1 MKKTTF
7 GYKQTLVASILNERF
22 GDFFGG
28 SILSGFRL
36 AKGTGNYTVSLVRE
50 NFLDSLAFTYDGV
63 RIQETEDV
71 IDALFVDP
79 NTSASVRYDVVYAAW
94 TLTGEVTSFSYLLIK
109 GVPGL
114 PADIQKNPKNRV
126 ALGYVRVRQNATIAP
141 TDLFSFETGARVG
154 KIYADAAIVD
164 GTPVL
169 TKSYVDGAIQLN
181 SDRLTVV
188 ENELSGG
195 RKTFESIDA
204 RINGELSLKANILDV
219 EARLAL
225 LGSASPKGVYATLAE
240 LTADKS
246 SGDTGIYIV
255 SGNGKWYFWNG
266 TAWAEGGTY
275 QATAI
280 GDNSIAGEKI
290 MADAV
295 SPESTT
301 FMKKSTNIVP
311 FESGLSGYS
320 IDGATGL
327 PVVSATNIVSDFVR
341 GIAGQSYSM
350 DKITRWYAYTANK
363 TPISGG
369 TTTPFTAPAGTFY
382 LRFSASIINSRTAMV
397 NVGSTI
403 LAYEEYRQEFKSG
416 IGLVVQPSFNTVQ
429 ENAMQEDSVTALAMV
444 PFKKPTNLFNKGNV
458 QVDTSL
464 SSTSGLPIAGA
475 GRHLTGFIKIKPN
488 TLYSKYLDAS
498 FVVAFYDKNKNF
510 ISYTVHG
517 TSVSS
522 FTTPQNA
529 YYMRGSIVTSRLDV
543 FQFNVGASLLPYEP
557 HVYEFRSTPE
567 FPLKIAPNIQGI
579 NALTET
585 RVTEMIETRMK
596 PFKSLNYTKLTY
608 ANLVAS
614 LSSTGCVVE
623 QLGMSSDGVN
633 RLYAIRYGDTTTKP
647 VILIGA
653 GAHGNEWKSCYYTV
667 DFMKRISGALPF
679 YDTTLRNN
687 LRTAFA
693 FYAIVCVNPSGYI
706 NDTVTN
712 ANNVNLNHN
721 WDQNWTSFNDSGTD
735 RFKGSAPFS
744 EAETLI
750 YRDKITELKP
760 YMLIDAHTTD
770 SAGGIDTGLYYTDYR
785 TILSATDKEVYAMFN
800 DADLNVQEYNIG
812 ANPSAVGWGGKQ
824 NNKDG
829 LKVIP
834 TIIEHPNTHPG
845 NYGLTMLVALAV
857 RAYKKLYSV

>member
-1 MKKTTF
+1 MKKTSF
-7 GYKQTLVASILNERF
+7 GYKQVLTAPLLNERF
-22 GDFFGG
+22 ADLVGG
-28 SILSGFRL
+28 SILNGFRL
-36 AKGTGNYTVSLVRE
+36 AKGTGNYTVSLIRG
-50 NFLDSLAFTYDGV
+50 NSNDSLAITYDGV
-63 RIQETEDV
+63 RLLETSDV
-71 IDALFVDP
+71 IDALVVDP
-79 NTSASVRYDVVYAAW
+79 NTSASIRYDVVYAAW
-94 TLTGEVTSFSYLLIK
+94 TLTGDVTSFNYLLIK

-114 PADIQKNPKNRV
+114 PVDVQKTPTNRI
-126 ALGYVRVRQNATIAP
+126 ALGYVRVRQNAILAP
-141 TDLFSFETGARVG
+141 DDLVSFDVGLRLGIVYASGA
-154 KIYADAAIVD
+154 IID

-169 TKSYVDGAIQLN
+169 TKTYVDGEIKRNA
-181 SDRLTVV
+181 DRLTLI
-188 ENELSGG
+188 ETELSGG
-195 RKTFESIDA
+195 RKSFENINSRID
-204 RINGELSLKANILDV
+204 GELNQKANILDV
-219 EARLAL
+219 EARLAQ
-225 LGSASPKGVYATLAE
+225 LGSASPKGTYATLAS
-240 LTADKS
+240 LTAAKPT
-246 SGDTGIYIV
+246 GDTGIYV
-255 SGNGKWYFWNG
+255 VTGDGKWYFWNG
-266 TAWAEGGTY
+266 SAWSEGGTY
-275 QATAI
+275 QAVSIA
-280 GDNSIAGEKI
+280 DNSIVAEKL
-290 MADAV
+290 MADSV

-301 FMKKSTNIVP
+301 FIKRSTNIVP

-327 PVVSATNIVSDFVR
+327 PVVNASFIVSDFVR
-341 GIAGQSYSM
+341 GVAGQSYSM

-382 LRFSASIINSRTAMV
+382 LRFSATILNSKTAQV
-397 NVGSTI
+397 NIGSTL
-403 LAYEEYRQEFKSG
+403 LAYEEYKQEFKNG
-416 IGLVVQPSFNTVQ
+416 IGLAVQPSFNTVQ
-429 ENAMQEDSVTALAMV
+429 ESAMQEDSVNAFAMI
-444 PFKKPTNLFNKGNV
+444 PFKKPTNLFNKGNL
-458 QVDTSL
+458 QPDTSL
-464 SSTSGLPIAGA
+464 SSTTGQPIAGS
-475 GRHLTGFIKIKPN
+475 GRHLSNFIRIKPN
-488 TLYSKYLDAS
+488 TLYSKYQDAS
-498 FVVAFYDKNKNF
+498 FVVAYYDKNKAF
-510 ISYTVHG
+510 MSYVVHG
-517 TSVSS
+517 TTISS
-522 FTTPQNA
+522 FTTPVNA
-529 YYMRGSIVTSRLDV
+529 YYMRGSIVTNRLDV
-543 FQFNVGASLLPYEP
+543 FQFNVGATLLPYEP
-557 HVYEFRSTPE
+557 YVFEFQSSPE
-567 FPLKIAPNIQGI
+567 FPLKISSNIQGI

-633 RLYAIRYGDTTTKP
+633 RLYAIRYGDTTAKP

-667 DFMKRISGALPF
+667 DFMKRISGVLPF

-721 WDQNWTSFNDSGTD
+721 WDQNWTSFNDSGTG